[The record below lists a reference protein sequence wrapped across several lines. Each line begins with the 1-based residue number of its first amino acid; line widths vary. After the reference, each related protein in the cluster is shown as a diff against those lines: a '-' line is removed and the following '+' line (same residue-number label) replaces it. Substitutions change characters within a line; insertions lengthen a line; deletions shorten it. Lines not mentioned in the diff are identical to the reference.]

1 MAVLVALF
9 GKKVTH
15 DALNQTLR
23 ELTIKETAAYR
34 NIFLQ
39 VIALISSGR
48 LPVEKLITS
57 VISLVEIVE
66 KGFEAL
72 VKEPSEVKV
81 LVDLEK

>member
-1 MAVLVALF
+1 MLVALF